1 MRLLI
6 LLLAAAGCAPRA
18 HLTESHARAY
28 REAFA
33 RQVANPSAQPQTPK
47 GLDAQE
53 AAAVVAAY
61 RTQLTPK
68 GTAAPTDQL
77 LVAPAPAPAQGH

>member
-1 MRLLI
+1 MKLLI
-6 LLLAAAGCAPRA
+6 LALAITGCASRA
-18 HLTESHARAY
+18 HLTASHARAY
-28 REAFA
+28 RDAFA
-33 RQVANPSAQPQTPK
+33 RQVANPTAEPRTPR

-68 GTAAPTDQL
+68 GAAPATDQL
-77 LVAPAPAPAQGH
+77 LVTPAPTH

>member
-1 MRLLI
+1 MRILI
-6 LLLAAAGCAPRA
+6 AMLALAGCGTRA

-28 REAFA
+28 REAFS
-33 RQVANPSAQPQTPK
+33 RQAANPNARARTPR

-61 RTQLTPK
+61 RTQIAPK
-68 GTAAPTDQL
+68 GSATAPDPI
-77 LVAPAPAPAQGH
+77 LVAPTSSQPR